1 MTSSAGLLPSLVR
14 PLGTRRQHAVSPRLS
29 LPPTPFALS
38 NPFTNLV
45 TPPLTKLHEEPHIPL
60 FSLFHTACALSQ
72 VMDTKYFSNKNLQRE
87 VPASR
92 AKYVQIVTKNP
103 DGSITTEVTD
113 IARNEVINSQTY
125 KGEEPTG
132 VWKYRGGSIFD
143 KQEHVYVMDYAFDLK
158 YADAACT
165 DTIAGLR
172 DFSKDNASLKYTAPK
187 IAGEHKNLSDFL
199 VHNIY
204 YPDAAREG
212 GNQGKVLLT
221 LKINATG
228 SIEQVVVKKKE

>member
-1 MTSSAGLLPSLVR
+1 MKKLLL
-14 PLGTRRQHAVSPRLS
+14 
-29 LPPTPFALS
+29 
-38 NPFTNLV
+38 
-45 TPPLTKLHEEPHIPL
+45 IL
-60 FSLFHTACALSQ
+60 FSLFNTATAFAQ

-87 VPASR
+87 VPAAR
-92 AKYVQIVTKNP
+92 AKYVQVVTKNP

-113 IARNEVINSQTY
+113 MARNEVINSQTY

-132 VWKYRGGSIFD
+132 VRKYRGGSIFD
-143 KQEHVYVMDYAFDLK
+143 KLEHVYVMDYSFDLK
-158 YADAACT
+158 YADAPCA

-187 IAGEHKNLSDFL
+187 VAGDYNTISDFL

-212 GNQGKVLLT
+212 GIQGKVLLT

-228 SIEQVVVKKKE
+228 TIEHVVVKKGVNIILDKEAVRVMKLLKLASPPMLDGKPVGFCIVMPLNFTLE